1 MLNDGEKIIILY
13 LNKLQKKKID
23 IIMINYLLEQFQ
35 LKVNIFLLKMK
46 TVSQD
51 KELI

>member
-13 LNKLQKKKID
+13 LNKLQEKKID

>member
-1 MLNDGEKIIILY
+1 MLNDGEKINTLY

-35 LKVNIFLLKMK
+35 MKVNAFLLQMK
-46 TVSQD
+46 TVGQD
-51 KELI
+51 KELD